1 VLPAFKAVSAFLTP
15 TAVNQLV
22 KEYERGDMPRV
33 EWQDSLAFR
42 QIEKIHAVG
51 FDAPPQKNP
60 C

>member
-42 QIEKIHAVG
+42 QIEKIHAV
-51 FDAPPQKNP
+51 
-60 C
+60 